1 MTTKPTAARGKTTT
15 KGKFKKMT
23 KQISDVL
30 KMSKKNQGL
39 FGLPKSK
46 GTGMNPAGMGG
57 RSPRK
62 TVEDM
67 DLEKMR
73 QRVDKIANVMGAG
86 LLGTAGKKLKKE
98 FDDGGIVDMT
108 TEVDVE

>member
-1 MTTKPTAARGKTTT
+1 MATKPTAARGKTTT

-23 KQISDVL
+23 KQIGDVL
-30 KMSKKNQGL
+30 KTAKTNKGL
-39 FGLPKSK
+39 LGLPK

-57 RSPRK
+57 RRPRK
-62 TVEDM
+62 TVEDI
-67 DLEKMR
+67 DLGKMR
-73 QRVDKIANVMGAG
+73 QKVDQIANVMGAG
-86 LLGTAGKKLKKE
+86 ILGTAGKKVKKE